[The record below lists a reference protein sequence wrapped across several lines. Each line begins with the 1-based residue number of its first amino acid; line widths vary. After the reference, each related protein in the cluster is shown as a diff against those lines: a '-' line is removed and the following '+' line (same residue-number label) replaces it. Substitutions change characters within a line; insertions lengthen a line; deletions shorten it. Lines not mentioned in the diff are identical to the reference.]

1 MLGPHALGQ
10 PSPARRNRP
19 LVLLVED
26 SLDQL
31 DLYALV
37 LEDDFQVLKA
47 SRGETGYA
55 LACAERPDVIVLDL
69 LLPDV
74 DGFEVCRRLRSNR
87 ATAAIPV
94 IFFSA
99 DEPSVFKAMASPECA
114 AVFAILQKPV
124 SPDRLLA
131 TIHDAVKESR
141 M

>member
-1 MLGPHALGQ
+1 MTSEPVHEAS
-10 PSPARRNRP
+10 PSTPNRP
-19 LVLLVED
+19 RVLLVED
-26 SLDQL
+26 VLDLL
-31 DLYALV
+31 DLYAIV
-37 LEDDFQVLKA
+37 LEEHFEVLKA
-47 SRGETGYA
+47 SRGEAGYA
-55 LACAERPDVIVLDL
+55 LACAERPDAIVLDL

-114 AVFAILQKPV
+114 AVFAILKKPV

-131 TIHDAVKESR
+131 TIHAAVKESR